1 MNKIVVRYVLSEH
14 IRNQIRLKHLHMKNR
29 IVEQFRLGEVF
40 SYFVRVFKKN
50 DPDKY
55 PNSFN
60 LRMMHGINRISI
72 IMFLFCVLVMIYRAF
87 TR

>member
-1 MNKIVVRYVLSEH
+1 
-14 IRNQIRLKHLHMKNR
+14 MKKYF
-29 IVEQFRLGEVF
+29 QLGDVF
-40 SYFVRVFKKN
+40 YYFVRVFKKPNPN
-50 DPDKY
+50 D

-72 IMFLFCVLVMIYRAF
+72 IMFLFCLIVMIVRAF